1 MSEGGSTVVVF
12 HLPRSSFWSPWSFS
26 APPPREVSE
35 SSEAPAKE
43 AEPDTQSAMAQ
54 EPASEAKPA
63 NGSGGLEEVR
73 PLGGAGETCAGSL
86 PGWLKREMGIQVQ
99 PPTPKPASLL
109 LVLPRSP
116 APSQDVDACLVL
128 KLS

>member
-1 MSEGGSTVVVF
+1 MLYFIF
-12 HLPRSSFWSPWSFS
+12 HAAHSGPLSFS

-73 PLGGAGETCAGSL
+73 PLGGRARHV
-86 PGWLKREMGIQVQ
+86 PGHYQVG
-99 PPTPKPASLL
+99 
-109 LVLPRSP
+109 
-116 APSQDVDACLVL
+116 
-128 KLS
+128 